1 MPTLSKTSI
10 CNLSLTELGEETV
23 TAVTRTN
30 KAQRLLLDN
39 WDLARVSVLEEGLW
53 DFAMTRAV
61 LAADPEA
68 PAFGYSFR
76 YRLPADC
83 IRVVDIHDGR
93 LACWTV
99 ERGWLLTDDP
109 GPLNLIYVRDETD
122 TTLFSGLFGQGLGYR
137 LAEMTAMEITQSL
150 SKQEAAGEKAET
162 AISKARLKTNQQN
175 SPRELD
181 VDVLLRSR
189 F

>member
-10 CNLSLTELGEETV
+10 CNLALTELGEETV
-23 TAVTRTN
+23 TAVTRAD

-53 DFAMTRAV
+53 DFATSRDV
-61 LAADPEA
+61 LAADPT
-68 PAFGYSFR
+68 PPKFGYAYR

-83 IRVVDIHDGR
+83 VRVVVIHDGQ
-93 LACWTV
+93 LTSWGV
-99 ERGWLLTDDP
+99 EKGWLLTDDP
-109 GPLNLIYVRDETD
+109 GPLNLIYICDETD
-122 TTLFSGLFGQGLGYR
+122 TTLFSGLFGMGLGYR

-150 SKQEAAGEKAET
+150 SKQEAAGEKAED
-162 AISKARLKTNQQN
+162 AISKARLKTNAQN